1 MKMLALCSAA
11 TLVLTTAACGSGG
24 GSSGTHLPANEVA
37 VTPVGTARG
46 AAVQQLVLPAGA
58 TIGSA
63 DGRLQVDVPP
73 GALASP
79 QTLTIQAITNE
90 APGGVGT
97 AYRLGP
103 EGATFSSPVGL
114 TWSYTSSDVVGS
126 DPLALKIAYQDS
138 QGRWN
143 AVKSLTLDTA
153 AKTISVRTSHFS
165 DWSAL
170 AGFQLRPGT
179 ASVRA
184 GGSVDLVVDIC
195 SNAVS
200 GTDELSELLNRCRP
214 DPDFFTVQQWSVN
227 GAVNGNTTVGTL
239 RASSETSATYVAP
252 ASAPASN
259 PVAVSASVTDQ
270 TSQRKTILTSNVFID
285 AKAPLTGTILS
296 TQQDQGLGFT
306 LSTRANLAFEYDL
319 TNQWYQPKPGGA
331 LHAGYEVVA
340 DGCVTRGTLEA
351 AIAPTDGMIIVT
363 DLGYFPSGR
372 TMGTFTGATT
382 CASSPG
388 SEPFSLTEEVQWWP
402 TAVESIFTVKPDGS
416 LSEVVSYVVADT
428 NQRITT
434 DWTLVPLASP

>member
-1 MKMLALCSAA
+1 MKTLLCCSAA
-11 TLVLTTAACGSGG
+11 TLLLTTASCGSGG
-24 GSSGTHLPANEVA
+24 GSGGTHLPANEVA
-37 VTPVGTARG
+37 VTPVGSARG
-46 AAVQQLVLPAGA
+46 TAVQQLVPTTGA
-58 TIGSA
+58 TISSA
-63 DGRLQVDVPP
+63 DGRLQVEVPP
-73 GALASP
+73 GALTSP

-103 EGATFSSPVGL
+103 EGATFSSPVRL
-114 TWSYTSSDVVGS
+114 TWSYTSSDTAGS

-143 AVKSLTLDTA
+143 AMKSLTLDTT

-179 ASVRA
+179 ASVKA
-184 GGSVDLVVDIC
+184 GGSVDLLVNVC

-214 DPDFFTVQQWSVN
+214 DPDFFAVQQWSVN

-239 RASSETSATYVAP
+239 RAPGETSATYVAP

-259 PVAVSASVTDQ
+259 PVAVSASVTDK
-270 TSQRKTILTSNVFID
+270 TTQRKTVLTSNVFID
-285 AKAPLTGTILS
+285 ANAPLSGTIVS
-296 TQQDQGLGFT
+296 TQSFGALGST
-306 LSTRANLAFEYDL
+306 ISTRAKLTFEFDSV
-319 TNQWYQPKPGGA
+319 NQWYAPAPGGT
-331 LHAGYEVVA
+331 LHADYEVVA

-351 AIAPTDGMIIVT
+351 AIAPTDGMIIVV

-372 TMGTFTGATT
+372 TTGTFTGTL
-382 CASSPG
+382 CAGSPRP
-388 SEPFSLTEEVQWWP
+388 EPFTLTDEVQWWP
-402 TAVESIFTVKPDGS
+402 TAVSSVFLVKPDGS
-416 LSEVVSYVVADT
+416 LSEAVSYVVADT